1 MTRME
6 KTEIFLTTQHYEAT
20 SSFGGAA
27 INVPRARCTAGRL
40 VLSLGPYAKIQ
51 QDALVVLG
59 RSFVSATLWKVFVLM
74 LLLTLTSNRMVSVLL
89 K

>member
-6 KTEIFLTTQHYEAT
+6 KTEIFLTTRHYEAT

-59 RSFVSATLWKVFVLM
+59 RSFVSATLCNQSILIK
-74 LLLTLTSNRMVSVLL
+74 LLILTLKRMVSVLL